1 MVFDLLK
8 TLCYY
13 TPIGIREGNI
23 NKMNHTQTKYHINDA
38 DNLIEE
44 KKFLLDVREPVEF
57 ELGHIT
63 GAENISVNEL
73 EHRTTELPKD
83 RTIHVYCQRGRRGDT
98 AVKILKRQG
107 FDAVNLEKGYSDYTG
122 KFNSINKTS
131 AEPVKALHTDVDI
144 NPNRIKVEASGLQ
157 CPGPLLKV
165 DEVMGTL
172 KPGQQMEITV
182 TDFGFCADVEAWA
195 TKKGHSV
202 LKNEQIGNKVVV
214 VLQKEAPEVI
224 SENQHHKMLET
235 KDGATMVVFSGDMDK
250 ALASFI
256 IATGARGMGKD
267 VTMFFTFWGLNIIKD
282 PNAPKQKK
290 SGLDK
295 MFSMMMPKSAS
306 KLPISNMNMFGLGS
320 KMIQHV
326 MKNKK
331 VDALTEMIE
340 KADKLGVKMIACT
353 MSMDIMAIDKDELLP
368 SVTFGGVGTYIG
380 DAENG
385 NLNLFI

>member
-8 TLCYY
+8 SIRYY
-13 TPIGIREGNI
+13 TPIGIREGNN
-23 NKMNHTQTKYHINDA
+23 NKMKHTQKTYHINDA
-38 DNLIEE
+38 DHLIEE
-44 KKFLLDVREPVEF
+44 KKFLLDVREQAEF

-63 GAENISVNEL
+63 GSKNISVNEL
-73 EHRTTELPKD
+73 EHRTTELPKN

-98 AVKILKRQG
+98 AVNILKQQG
-107 FDAVNLEKGYSDYTG
+107 YDAVNLEDGYAAYSGNYDS
-122 KFNSINKTS
+122 N
-131 AEPVKALHTDVDI
+131 HTDIRTQRTSNSETGID
-144 NPNRIKVEASGLQ
+144 PNRVKIEASGLQ

-165 DEVMGTL
+165 DEVMVGL
-172 KPGQQMEITV
+172 KTGQQMEIIV
-182 TDFGFCADVEAWA
+182 TDFGFCTDIEAWA
-195 TKKGHSV
+195 VKKGHTV
-202 LKNEQIGNKVVV
+202 LKNEQLEDRVVV
-214 VLQKEAPEVI
+214 VLQKEAPKSDDYI
-224 SENQHHKMLET
+224 NHKMVET

-267 VTMFFTFWGLNIIKD
+267 VTMFFTFWGLNILKNPD
-282 PNAPKQKK
+282 APKKK
-290 SGLDK
+290 KYGLDK
-295 MFSMMMPKSAS
+295 VMSMMMPKSAS

-326 MKNKK
+326 MKKKK
-331 VDALTEMIE
+331 VEALTEMIE

-368 SVTFGGVGTYIG
+368 NVTYGGVGTYIG